1 MVKLTARQKEK
12 LVTHS
17 KRHTTTHVNKM
28 ASLMRKGSSF
38 SDAHK
43 KVTRNEVKS
52 KQKQKQTQIQRVV
65 INLGSQ
71 KGGKGGG
78 TRKPRATTQ
87 GGSSQVLAEFAS
99 MAPPA
104 PPLNTFTPTPFAQ
117 PQATPMRAAVPTS
130 TPVTLPVPTFARP
143 PSVRTE
149 SLRGPAPL
157 ETPVLGRAKSLEE
170 EYGEVAKAT
179 KAFEERQ
186 AALAANPPPEVANVM
201 EAIASAEARAAPP
214 PPPAEAAEAAEPAK
228 PRRGR
233 PAGKKDSKPRRKVA
247 RAMDAQKM
255 MTPVEAQ
262 AVPTFDEDPAGF
274 DVTPQ
279 MRIQPETLKM
289 RDALIADPQGFPAF
303 PFVGDVAM

>member
-186 AALAANPPPEVANVM
+186 AALAANPPTEVANVM

-214 PPPAEAAEAAEPAK
+214 PPPAEPAQKKRGVAKGTKRGPYKKAAQ
-228 PRRGR
+228 
-233 PAGKKDSKPRRKVA
+233 
-247 RAMDAQKM
+247 AMGQKM
-255 MTPVEAQ
+255 MTPVEAE
-262 AVPTFDEDPAGF
+262 AVAFDEDPAGF
-274 DVTPQ
+274 DVTAQ
-279 MRIQPETLKM
+279 MRIQPETQKM
-289 RDALIADPQGFPAF
+289 RDALISDPQGYPAF
-303 PFVGDVAM
+303 PFVGEAAM